1 MKREGFEV
9 QGRLASENGSRVP
22 RSARGLPWLP
32 LILGAVAAIVLLGVS
47 LIFWVAS
54 HRVPYLTDEA
64 LAAAEQQ
71 WQVRKPDNYRI
82 QTLVT
87 GRQGA
92 TYAVEV
98 AEGQPVSATR
108 NGNPLPQ
115 PRIWGTWSVDGM
127 FRTIRSDI
135 RARQRQ
141 QQSPKDPNQLRLL
154 LRAAFD
160 PQYGFPRRYVR
171 VEWGQSSDVSWQVQQ
186 FQITA
191 PAGAAAQHGDK

>member
-1 MKREGFEV
+1 MKHEVFEV
-9 QGRLASENGSRVP
+9 QGRLASENGARVR
-22 RSARGLPWLP
+22 RSAGGIPWLP
-32 LILGAVAAIVLLGVS
+32 LLLGAVTAIVLLGVP
-47 LIFWVAS
+47 LIYWVAS
-54 HRVPYLTDEA
+54 HRIPYLTDDA

-98 AEGQPVSATR
+98 TEGQPVSATR

-115 PRIWGTWSVDGM
+115 KRIWGTWSVDGM

-141 QQSPKDPNQLRLL
+141 QQSPADPSQLRLL

-171 VEWGQSSDVSWQVQQ
+171 VEMGQSSDVSWQVQQ

-191 PAGAAAQHGDK
+191 PAGDASLPGDK